1 MKKFLLVLA
10 AAVLAAAAFFLYSL
24 ATVELPEMEGGAS
37 SRPTGTWPPPGP
49 AGKRFTALRAGGRPF
64 LLSEE
69 QQNVF
74 ARAQETVTWLA
85 DPSNLM
91 NREGNAAGGEVQLE
105 GQSYLLITGEDENYE
120 DFRARDAG
128 HLHREL
134 PGTAGF

>member
-37 SRPTGTWPPPGP
+37 SQAYGDVAPIQ
-49 AGKRFTALRAGGRPF
+49 GRPESASSAPAEPAADLSF
-64 LLSEE
+64 LSEE

-85 DPSNLM
+85 APSNLM
-91 NREGNAAGGEVQLE
+91 NREGNAAGGEVQL
-105 GQSYLLITGEDENYE
+105 
-120 DFRARDAG
+120 
-128 HLHREL
+128 
-134 PGTAGF
+134 